1 VSSIFSQD
9 SQASGG
15 DQIKQE
21 IWTAYKCFRF
31 ERAANEEGIGPVSL
45 FDLRFLQEAAERA

>member
-1 VSSIFSQD
+1 M
-9 SQASGG
+9 
-15 DQIKQE
+15 QE

-45 FDLRFLQEAAERA
+45 FDLRFLQEATSRA